1 MSHTKILFAQ
11 YRAGATPDFQQQNHQ
26 AAQVSAFR
34 QKEWQVLQLWA
45 VLEKAQDA
53 ARDTPLVEPEG
64 DYCPGV
70 ITVLDAIY
78 EAQAALKQ
86 LFPVIL
92 ERA

>member
-1 MSHTKILFAQ
+1 MSHAKTLFAQ
-11 YRAGATPDFQQQNHQ
+11 SRVGVTPDYQQQKQ
-26 AAQVSAFR
+26 EAAEVAAF
-34 QKEWQVLQLWA
+34 QKKEWQVLQLWA
-45 VLEKAQDA
+45 ILEKAQDA

-78 EAQAALKQ
+78 EAQVTLKQ

-92 ERA
+92 ERS